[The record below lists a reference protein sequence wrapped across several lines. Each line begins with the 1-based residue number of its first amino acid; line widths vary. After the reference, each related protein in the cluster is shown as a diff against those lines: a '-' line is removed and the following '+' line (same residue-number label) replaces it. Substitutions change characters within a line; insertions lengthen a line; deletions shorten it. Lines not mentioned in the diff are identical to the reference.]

1 MIETQ
6 IFKTLLKYD
15 FSQTAISILDKRL
28 HQWCN
33 DKTNHEIKSTIP
45 MELAKIENRKTKLT
59 DALID
64 ELIDKPTYQNRIQ
77 QLLIQETELLEKQ
90 KISANPE
97 QIKQNIRKFLELLKS
112 PILSHS
118 LANSEEKAQM
128 VKSLFSNREIS
139 DKNVDL
145 KPYKWL
151 VRTDNLLSTLY
162 GTQCR
167 GASLSGNDLGSSEIE
182 QVLEITNCLEFQ
194 RLLQLVE
201 NANLKNQ
208 PLKLPKYETA

>member
-90 KISANPE
+90 KKAANPE

-151 VRTDNLLSTLY
+151 VRTDNLLSTLD

-167 GASLSGNDLGSSEIE
+167 GASLSDKELGLDPIE
-182 QVLEITNCLEFQ
+182 QILEITSCPKFLLFLEI
-194 RLLQLVE
+194 
-201 NANLKNQ
+201 
-208 PLKLPKYETA
+208 TAKITKPAPN